1 MKRLLFVV
9 VLTLCLS
16 FPAFAGH
23 TLPGYWCDCGTP
35 GCICDPGE
43 KPIGNSARPI
53 SDASADKSNLKLKA
67 NRSLELDFGSGA
79 LLIGLAL
86 FVWSRMRA

>member
-23 TLPGYWCDCGTP
+23 TLPGEWCECGSFN
-35 GCICDPGE
+35 GCICEPGE
-43 KPIGNSARPI
+43 RPGNQSQRNVPDDSKQDVPI
-53 SDASADKSNLKLKA
+53 S
-67 NRSLELDFGSGA
+67 FGSET
-79 LLIGLAL
+79 LLVLAVL
-86 FVWSRMRA
+86 LLVLRYKA

>member
-23 TLPGYWCDCGTP
+23 TVPGDWCGCGAP
-35 GCICDPGE
+35 GCICEPGE
-43 KPIGNSARPI
+43 PPLGNIATAPKESSQGESA
-53 SDASADKSNLKLKA
+53 
-67 NRSLELDFGSGA
+67 DFGSET
-79 LLIGLAL
+79 LLVLAVL
-86 FVWSRMRA
+86 LLMLRYKA

>member
-23 TLPGYWCDCGTP
+23 TLPGDWCQCGSFA

-43 KPIGNSARPI
+43 QGGNQG
-53 SDASADKSNLKLKA
+53 KLSVPDDSKQA
-67 NRSLELDFGSGA
+67 A
-79 LLIGLAL
+79 LIGLGSETLLVLAVL
-86 FVWSRMRA
+86 LLLLRYKA

>member
-23 TLPGYWCDCGTP
+23 TVAGDWCPCG
-35 GCICDPGE
+35 GFVACICDPGE
-43 KPIGNSARPI
+43 EPRGGASEPIAK
-53 SDASADKSNLKLKA
+53 DA
-67 NRSLELDFGSGA
+67 DFGSGTLLVLAA
-79 LLIGLAL
+79 LLLAL
-86 FVWSRMRA
+86 RYKA

>member
-1 MKRLLFVV
+1 MKRLFFVV

-23 TLPGYWCDCGTP
+23 TLPGEWCECGSFA

-43 KPIGNSARPI
+43 QGGSQSKRSVPANSKQDAPIGLGSETLLVLAVLLLLLRY
-53 SDASADKSNLKLKA
+53 KA
-67 NRSLELDFGSGA
+67 
-79 LLIGLAL
+79 
-86 FVWSRMRA
+86 

>member
-16 FPAFAGH
+16 FPVLAGH
-23 TLPGYWCDCGTP
+23 TIPGDWCECGSFA

-43 KPIGNSARPI
+43 RPIGQSKRSVRDDSKQGAPVSLGSETLLVLAVLLLVLRY
-53 SDASADKSNLKLKA
+53 KA
-67 NRSLELDFGSGA
+67 
-79 LLIGLAL
+79 
-86 FVWSRMRA
+86 

>member
-23 TLPGYWCDCGTP
+23 TIPGDWCDCGSP
-35 GCICDPGE
+35 GCLCDPGE
-43 KPIGNSARPI
+43 TPLGSRASVPNESIQGK
-53 SDASADKSNLKLKA
+53 SADL
-67 NRSLELDFGSGA
+67 GSET
-79 LLIGLAL
+79 LLVFAVLL
-86 FVWSRMRA
+86 LMLRYKP

>member
-23 TLPGYWCDCGTP
+23 TLPNDWCDCGAP

-43 KPIGNSARPI
+43 TPLGNMATAPNESSQGKSA
-53 SDASADKSNLKLKA
+53 
-67 NRSLELDFGSGA
+67 DFGSET
-79 LLIGLAL
+79 LLVLAVL
-86 FVWSRMRA
+86 LLMLRYKA

>member
-23 TLPGYWCDCGTP
+23 TVPGDWCECGSFT

-43 KPIGNSARPI
+43 RPVLQSKRSVRDDSKQDAPIGLGSETLLVLAVLLLLLRY
-53 SDASADKSNLKLKA
+53 KA
-67 NRSLELDFGSGA
+67 
-79 LLIGLAL
+79 
-86 FVWSRMRA
+86 

>member
-23 TLPGYWCDCGTP
+23 TLPGEWCECGSFA

-43 KPIGNSARPI
+43 QSGNQSKRSVPDNSKQDAPIGLGSETLLVLAVLLLMLRY
-53 SDASADKSNLKLKA
+53 KA
-67 NRSLELDFGSGA
+67 
-79 LLIGLAL
+79 
-86 FVWSRMRA
+86 

>member
-9 VLTLCLS
+9 VLMLCLS

-23 TLPGYWCDCGTP
+23 TIPGDWCECGSFA

-43 KPIGNSARPI
+43 RPVVQ
-53 SDASADKSNLKLKA
+53 SSLGVADDSKQDAPVSLGSETLLVLAVLLLLLRYKA
-67 NRSLELDFGSGA
+67 
-79 LLIGLAL
+79 
-86 FVWSRMRA
+86 

>member
-23 TLPGYWCDCGTP
+23 TVAGEWCQCSAP
-35 GCICDPGE
+35 GCLCGPGE
-43 KPIGNSARPI
+43 QSINPVT
-53 SDASADKSNLKLKA
+53 D
-67 NRSLELDFGSGA
+67 GA
-79 LLIGLAL
+79 LNKPAQHRPVDVGSETLLVLAVL
-86 FVWSRMRA
+86 LLVLRYKA